1 MQISQNIANR
11 NKLKGNFN
19 KSPPLPSLPPGEK
32 NRDKPIKKLNE
43 DKKQI

>member
-19 KSPPLPSLPPGEK
+19 KSPPHPSPPPGGK
-32 NRDKPIKKLNE
+32 NRDRPIKN
-43 DKKQI
+43 